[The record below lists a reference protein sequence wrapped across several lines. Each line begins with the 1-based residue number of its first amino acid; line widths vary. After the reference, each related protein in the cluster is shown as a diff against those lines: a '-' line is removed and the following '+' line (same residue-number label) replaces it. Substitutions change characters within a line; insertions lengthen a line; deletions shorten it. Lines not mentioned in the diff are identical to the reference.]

1 MNIYKVVDQS
11 VNDVVYWWFIT
22 IILKLMIHTK
32 ICPTPVSGNLLRIET
47 AVQMVRREDDYTRY
61 QVLKSVFYKLKR

>member
-1 MNIYKVVDQS
+1 MIHHNHI
-11 VNDVVYWWFIT
+11 
-22 IILKLMIHTK
+22 KLIIHTK

-47 AVQMVRREDDYTRY
+47 VVQMVRREDDYTRY